1 MIRGLY
7 KSKFTFQMS
16 VWNAVT
22 FKEGSNGRREWTAVF
37 DDDPM
42 DGRYIEQRLGQSRQI
57 RNLLG
62 PFVRRRH
69 QIDNGQVWS
78 CEEREKIIN

>member
-22 FKEGSNGRREWTAVF
+22 FKEGSNDRRE
-37 DDDPM
+37 
-42 DGRYIEQRLGQSRQI
+42 
-57 RNLLG
+57 
-62 PFVRRRH
+62 
-69 QIDNGQVWS
+69 
-78 CEEREKIIN
+78 